1 MKERQTKQIKLNIQ
15 KEAAEGIYSNIVFM
29 NFNNFEFIIWSSQL
43 SQLKKI
49 FFKFLSVC
57 SVFSA
62 VYFF

>member
-43 SQLKKI
+43 SQLKKNI
-49 FFKFLSVC
+49 F
-57 SVFSA
+57 
-62 VYFF
+62 